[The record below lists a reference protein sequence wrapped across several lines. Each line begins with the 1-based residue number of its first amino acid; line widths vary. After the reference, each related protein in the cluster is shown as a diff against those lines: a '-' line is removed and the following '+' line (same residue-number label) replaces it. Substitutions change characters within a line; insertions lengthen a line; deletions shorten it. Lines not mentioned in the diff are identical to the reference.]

1 MDANLAEMLALTA
14 GLRDLPEHLKHRSDS
29 DAFWSQ
35 LERTPQ
41 AALSED
47 QKELIRA
54 LGINP

>member
-1 MDANLAEMLALTA
+1 MDANLVEMLALTA
-14 GLRDLPEHLKHRSDS
+14 GLSNLPEHLELRCDS
-29 DAFWSQ
+29 DDFWSQ

-54 LGINP
+54 LGIDP